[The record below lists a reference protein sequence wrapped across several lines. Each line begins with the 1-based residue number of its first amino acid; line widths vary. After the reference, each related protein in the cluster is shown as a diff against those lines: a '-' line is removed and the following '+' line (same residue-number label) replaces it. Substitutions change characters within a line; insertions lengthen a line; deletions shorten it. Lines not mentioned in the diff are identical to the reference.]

1 MFPDTNYMHTPHNNP
16 FHIGQRSIKTAA
28 AATVV
33 AMIYLLFGGN
43 PTFACIGAI
52 FGLGN
57 DMSMSR
63 LNGGNRFFG
72 TIIGGMVGMAL
83 FRLYIVFIPDGKPTL
98 LTLAFLFVGVVVL
111 ISACQAF
118 KWPGGIQPGGVVLC
132 IILFNTPVDTYIS
145 YSVFRMID
153 TGVGVAVA
161 LVMNWYFTRERVEK
175 ILTFLHLP
183 HHAEQPELA
192 QVDAG
197 EPGETK
203 QQPDESAS

>member
-33 AMIYLLFGGN
+33 ALIYLIFGGN

-72 TIIGGMVGMAL
+72 TIIGGMVGIAL
-83 FRLYIVFIPDGKPTL
+83 FRVYIMIIPDGHQTVLTL
-98 LTLAFLFVGVVVL
+98 LFLFVGVVAL
-111 ISACQAF
+111 ISCCQLF

-175 ILTFLHLP
+175 ILTFLKLP
-183 HHAEQPELA
+183 HREESSAAAPEKSEEA
-192 QVDAG
+192 A
-197 EPGETK
+197 
-203 QQPDESAS
+203 

>member
-1 MFPDTNYMHTPHNNP
+1 MFPDTNYMYTPHNNP

-33 AMIYLLFGGN
+33 AMFYLIFGGN

-72 TIIGGMVGMAL
+72 TIIGGMVGIAL
-83 FRLYIVFIPDGKPTL
+83 FRVYILLIPDGKPTI
-98 LTLAFLFVGVVVL
+98 LTLLFLFVGVVVL
-111 ISACQAF
+111 ISCCQAF

-132 IILFNTPVDTYIS
+132 IILFNTPVESYIS

-153 TGVGVAVA
+153 TGVGVAAA
-161 LVMNWYFTRERVEK
+161 LLINWYFPRERVEK
-175 ILTFLHLP
+175 ILTYLHLP
-183 HHAEQPELA
+183 HHCEHPEAAEAAPAAAESLPEET
-192 QVDAG
+192 QDDA
-197 EPGETK
+197 E
-203 QQPDESAS
+203 

>member
-1 MFPDTNYMHTPHNNP
+1 MFPDTNYMSTPRNNP

-33 AMIYLLFGGN
+33 AMLYLIFGGN

-72 TIIGGMVGMAL
+72 TIIGGMVGIAL
-83 FRLYIVFIPDGKPTL
+83 FRVYIMFIPDGKPTL
-98 LTLAFLFVGVVVL
+98 LTLLFLFVGVVVL
-111 ISACQAF
+111 ISCCQAF

-161 LVMNWYFTRERVEK
+161 LLTNWYFTRERVER
-175 ILTFLHLP
+175 ILQYLHLS
-183 HHAEQPELA
+183 HRMEGIEAAVQAEAMEE
-192 QVDAG
+192 D
-197 EPGETK
+197 EETTI
-203 QQPDESAS
+203 

>member
-1 MFPDTNYMHTPHNNP
+1 MFPDTNYMHSPHNNP

-33 AMIYLLFGGN
+33 ALLYLIFGGN

-72 TIIGGMVGMAL
+72 TIIGGMVGIAL
-83 FRLYIVFIPDGKPTL
+83 FRVYIMIVPDGKPGP
-98 LTLAFLFVGVVVL
+98 LTLVLLFIGVVTL
-111 ISACQAF
+111 ISCCQAF

-175 ILTFLHLP
+175 ILTYLHLP
-183 HHAEQPELA
+183 HHCEHPELA
-192 QVDAG
+192 APVEEMPA
-197 EPGETK
+197 
-203 QQPDESAS
+203 DESESA

>member
-1 MFPDTNYMHTPHNNP
+1 MKVHNMFPDTNNMHTPHNNP

-33 AMIYLLFGGN
+33 AMLYLIFGGN

-72 TIIGGMVGMAL
+72 TIIGGMVGIAL
-83 FRLYIVFIPDGKPTL
+83 FRVYIMFVPDGKPSILTL
-98 LTLAFLFVGVVVL
+98 LMLFIGVVLL
-111 ISACQAF
+111 ISFCQAF

-132 IILFNTPVDTYIS
+132 IILFNTPVETYIS

-153 TGVGVAVA
+153 TGVGVAAA
-161 LVMNWYFTRERVEK
+161 LVINWYFTRERVEK
-175 ILTFLHLP
+175 ILTCLHLP
-183 HHAEQPELA
+183 HHVEHPVEEKPADTEEIA
-192 QVDAG
+192 
-197 EPGETK
+197 
-203 QQPDESAS
+203 

>member
-33 AMIYLLFGGN
+33 ALIYLIFGGN

-72 TIIGGMVGMAL
+72 TIIGGMVGIAL
-83 FRLYIVFIPDGKPTL
+83 FRVYIMIVPDGHQTI
-98 LTLAFLFVGVVVL
+98 LTLVMLFIGVVVL
-111 ISACQAF
+111 ISCCQAF

-132 IILFNTPVDTYIS
+132 IILFNTPVESYIS

-183 HHAEQPELA
+183 HHCEHPEYVSVEKKAEVAEQY
-192 QVDAG
+192 V
-197 EPGETK
+197 
-203 QQPDESAS
+203 